1 MFDDILGKDERVKP
15 VIDGKLGNVKPA
27 SVGGVNGPD
36 GMNPNKKDPK
46 DPTAISKPSIFDA
59 VMDDDPVLQILGTHD
74 YPATPDSEWTIIH
87 DSVSTSETRVSVPI
101 PPKQLPMQQGQWWL
115 IYQKVIQINIL
126 VYLI

>member
-59 VMDDDPVLQILGTHD
+59 IMDDDPDDDVWASEDDAEPCDDVWASEDDAEPCDGCAGTCNKD
-74 YPATPDSEWTIIH
+74 AEPCDCDDACD
-87 DSVSTSETRVSVPI
+87 
-101 PPKQLPMQQGQWWL
+101 GGC
-115 IYQKVIQINIL
+115 
-126 VYLI
+126 